1 MHIQQSQ
8 YNKHGQAVGEDTG
21 SEKKVQ
27 QDVSEGVV
35 RCATAETTRMAT
47 DNTATRVI
55 PRYTQRQHRVH
66 AEQLRRGK
74 RATHIQG
81 LRDSKNAT
89 QSSILE
95 RKRGRKYAT
104 KKELLRIF

>member
-35 RCATAETTRMAT
+35 RCATAETTRVAT
-47 DNTATRVI
+47 DHTVTR
-55 PRYTQRQHRVH
+55 
-66 AEQLRRGK
+66 
-74 RATHIQG
+74 
-81 LRDSKNAT
+81 
-89 QSSILE
+89 ILPE
-95 RKRGRKYAT
+95 HT
-104 KKELLRIF
+104 